1 MEIVAFIAAVAGLV
15 LLLVGVHRQRGHAV
29 DALTALDRLD
39 RHGPVLM
46 PAMFWGAAFLGVIG
60 AVLGWSSA
68 IGVLPA
74 VVGGLSSLAF
84 TWLVWVWIWDSYR
97 VVVDLAVVS
106 QVRVPLDQRPAIAFA
121 PPRSQALSFRPVR
134 NALSFVAALAGGGVV
149 FWLLY
154 AWAGTPAD
162 RLGAAAVGYI
172 SAVSA
177 YFAFRVKR
185 ALDAERDVRRIAA
198 RLGEADDETVLRA
211 LQENP
216 RSRVLLEAHA
226 DRLMAAGQP
235 SQALLE
241 YRAAGG
247 AKPGARLADRARG
260 AVEAGGDLRER
271 VRGELVLEPYAS
283 RPTATI
289 APLEM
294 SESAEELL
302 VLDAEQAVGVLVDPD
317 APWAAGSRLLVAI
330 DPELGGDVAARL
342 EPALVRAPLVMSS
355 GPFPRFLAAYR
366 LTHDVAKLAVS
377 LVRDA
382 GARAPFRQ
390 LKLFSA
396 EELLALYDAESRTV
410 RLAPL
415 AADELYAELRRTAAV
430 AAR

>member
-1 MEIVAFIAAVAGLV
+1 MPIVALITAAAGLAC
-15 LLLVGVHRQRGHAV
+15 LLVGVHRQRGHSV
-29 DALTALDRLD
+29 DAPEALERLE
-39 RHGPVLM
+39 RHSPARMPVV
-46 PAMFWGAAFLGVIG
+46 FWAAALLGATG

-68 IGVLPA
+68 IGALPA

-84 TWLVWVWIWDSYR
+84 TWLVWAWIWDSYR
-97 VVVDLAVVS
+97 VLVDLAVVS
-106 QVRVPLDQRPAIAFA
+106 QVRVPLDQRPAIAFD
-121 PPRSQALSFRPVR
+121 PSRSQALSFRPVR
-134 NALSFVAALAGGGVV
+134 NALSFGAALAGGGVV

-294 SESAEELL
+294 S
-302 VLDAEQAVGVLVDPD
+302 
-317 APWAAGSRLLVAI
+317 
-330 DPELGGDVAARL
+330 
-342 EPALVRAPLVMSS
+342 
-355 GPFPRFLAAYR
+355 
-366 LTHDVAKLAVS
+366 
-377 LVRDA
+377 
-382 GARAPFRQ
+382 
-390 LKLFSA
+390 
-396 EELLALYDAESRTV
+396 
-410 RLAPL
+410 
-415 AADELYAELRRTAAV
+415 
-430 AAR
+430 